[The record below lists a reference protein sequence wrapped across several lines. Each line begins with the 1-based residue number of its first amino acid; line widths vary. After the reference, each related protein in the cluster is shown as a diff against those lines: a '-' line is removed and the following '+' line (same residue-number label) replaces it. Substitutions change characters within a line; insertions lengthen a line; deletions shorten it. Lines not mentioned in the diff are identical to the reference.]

1 MGTSSNRASWTGS
14 LQIFILSQE
23 AELRP
28 RTLDTFPARGE
39 LDSRKVSDLRNQE
52 VDLDSRL
59 LCVFPAK
66 GELACRECSDT
77 WETEESW
84 SPTNAERG

>member
-1 MGTSSNRASWTGS
+1 MGSNRASWTES

-23 AELRP
+23 TALRA
-28 RTLDTFPARGE
+28 RSLDTFPAREE
-39 LDSRKVSDLRNQE
+39 LASRNGSDLRNQE

-59 LCVFPAK
+59 LCIFPAK

-77 WETEESW
+77 WETGES
-84 SPTNAERG
+84 